1 MNKIQG
7 ADVRRALRLALSAGT
22 VAGFLVLT
30 PGSVGAA
37 GDVRLVSHVPSKPS
51 TTGNG
56 PSSSPVASADGAF
69 LAFTSTSN
77 NLVSGQVDDNETDD
91 VFLFERATGTVTLV
105 SHGATSAFTSGN
117 GRSYSP
123 SITADGAFVA
133 FASRATNL
141 VSGQS
146 DPNGG
151 KEDVF
156 LFTRATGTVT
166 LVSHIPG
173 NATTTANDFSEA
185 PTFSGNGAFVA
196 FISRATNLVT
206 GQSDGVDT
214 YHVFLFERATGAVS
228 LVSHAPGA
236 STTTPNGEGLQP
248 AINNDGSFVA
258 FRSHAT
264 NLVPGQVDPNGFG
277 GDVFL
282 YERAT
287 GVVTLISHSAG
298 TAATTGGGPS
308 EQPSISAD
316 GSFVVFHSEATNLIG
331 SQSDQNGNT
340 DVFLFARATGALTLV
355 SHSAGSGTTAAN
367 GGNAQAAISADARF
381 VVFRSTGTNLV
392 SGQTDTNALDDVFS
406 FERATGVGSL
416 VSHTAA
422 STTTAGNGSSFN
434 PSVSADGGM
443 VAFDSDATNLIA
455 GQTGSGRNV
464 FLLERAT
471 GGIQLVSHTS
481 TGTTTVG
488 NGLSDRPKVTAGGAS
503 VAFVSTA
510 TNLVVGQTDTN
521 VSPDLFVSQQP
532 SAEAPPPPAD
542 FNGDAKTDIS
552 VFRPSSG
559 AWLIRNQPTV
569 FLGASGDIPV
579 PCDHNGDGT
588 TDEAVFRPSVGG
600 WYVDGQSPVF
610 FGLSG
615 DIPVP
620 ADFDGDGDCDI
631 AVFRPAVGGWYI
643 RNQPTVFF
651 GLNGD
656 IPVPGDYDG
665 DGTAEVAIFRPSVG
679 GWYRS
684 GASTTFF
691 GLSGDLPV
699 PGDYDGNGTADV
711 AIFRPAVGG
720 WYINGHSPQ
729 FLGISGDIPQPG
741 DYDGNGTTDLAIY
754 RPSTGA
760 WYVGSEAAVF
770 FGTSGDLPLPLPSA
784 IRRFM
789 PL

>member
-1 MNKIQG
+1 VYKACG
-7 ADVRRALRLALSAGT
+7 TDVRRALGLALSAVV
-22 VAGFLVLT
+22 VAASLVLA
-30 PGSVGAA
+30 PGSAAAA
-37 GDVRLVSHVPSKPS
+37 GAVRLVSHLPSAPS
-51 TTGNG
+51 TAGSG

-69 LAFTSTSN
+69 LVFASTSN
-77 NLVSGQVDDNETDD
+77 NLVSGQVDENETDD

-105 SHGATSAFTSGN
+105 SHGSASATTSGN

-123 SITADGAFVA
+123 SISADGAFVA
-133 FASRATNL
+133 FVSRATNL

-156 LFTRATGTVT
+156 LFARATGTVT
-166 LVSHIPG
+166 LVSHTPG
-173 NATTTANDFSEA
+173 NATTTASDFSEA

-236 STTTPNGEGLQP
+236 PTATANGEGLQP
-248 AINNDGSFVA
+248 AISNDGSFVA

-264 NLVPGQVDPNGFG
+264 NLVPGQVDPNGFAS
-277 GDVFL
+277 DIFL
-282 YERAT
+282 WERAT
-287 GVVTLISHSAG
+287 GSVTLVSHAPGSAV
-298 TAATTGGGPS
+298 TTGNRPS

-316 GSFVVFHSEATNLIG
+316 GSFVAFLSEASDLIG

-355 SHSAGSGTTAAN
+355 SHAASSGATAAN
-367 GGNAQAAISADARF
+367 GSNAQAAISADGRF

-392 SGQTDTNALDDVFS
+392 SGQTDTNALDDVFL
-406 FERATGVGSL
+406 FERATGDASL
-416 VSHTAA
+416 VSRTAISA
-422 STTTAGNGSSFN
+422 TTAGNGSSFN
-434 PSVSADGGM
+434 PSISADGGL

-455 GQTGSGRNV
+455 GQTGTGRNV

-471 GGIQLVSHTS
+471 GVMQLVSHAAS
-481 TGTTTVG
+481 GTTTGG
-488 NGLSDRPKVTAGGAS
+488 NGLSDRPRVTAGGAS
-503 VAFVSTA
+503 VAFLSTA
-510 TNLVVGQTDTN
+510 TNLIAGQSDSN
-521 VSPDLFVSQQP
+521 VSPDVFLSELP
-532 SAEAPPPPAD
+532 TAEAPPPPAD

-569 FLGASGDIPV
+569 FLGANGDVPV
-579 PCDHNGDGT
+579 PCDYNGDGT

-600 WYVDGQSPVF
+600 WYVEGQTPVF

-620 ADFDGDGDCDI
+620 GDFDGDGDCDI

-665 DGTAEVAIFRPSVG
+665 NGTADVAIFRPSVG
-679 GWYRS
+679 GWYRN
-684 GASTTFF
+684 GMTTTFF

-699 PGDYDGNGTADV
+699 PGDYDANGTTDV
-711 AIFRPAVGG
+711 AVFRPAVGG
-720 WYINGHSPQ
+720 WYVNGHSPQ

-741 DYDGNGTTDLAIY
+741 DYDGNGTTDLAVY
-754 RPSTGA
+754 RPSTGG
-760 WYVGSEAAVF
+760 WYVGNQAAVF
-770 FGTSGDLPLPLPSA
+770 FGVSGDLPLPLPSA

-789 PL
+789 PS